1 MLAKA
6 NRITR
11 PDDYKRVVRRGSRV
25 AAANTLTYLQRREA
39 QGVTRFGFIVAKN
52 VGPAVTRNRVR
63 RRLKAVGYELLPT
76 MPSGWDV
83 VVRALPASAAA
94 TWDTLRGELTQSV
107 IKGTTR

>member
-25 AAANTLTYLQRREA
+25 AAPHTLTYLQRREDA
-39 QGVTRFGFIVAKN
+39 AATRFGFIVARN

-63 RRLKAVGYELLPT
+63 RRLKAASYELLPSVAT
-76 MPSGWDV
+76 GWDV

-94 TWDTLRGELTQSV
+94 SWDTLRGELTRSV
-107 IKGTTR
+107 TKGTTR